1 MEESG
6 CAYKDR
12 CYYSESVF
20 SLFLAMRERMESM
33 EKELQA
39 LKGEKDASSVVWSVV
54 TDKNVVRLH
63 TRRCV
68 DNYMATTGV

>member
-1 MEESG
+1 
-6 CAYKDR
+6 
-12 CYYSESVF
+12 
-20 SLFLAMRERMESM
+20 MESM

-63 TRRCV
+63 TRRQLHGNHWCV
-68 DNYMATTGV
+68 ICNIDVC